1 MRGIILAGGF
11 GSRLKPLTEAINKH
25 CLPVGQEPMLFHPV
39 RRLVEAGITEIL
51 VVTGGNNPD
60 GFLALL
66 KNGNCPPHADLGVET
81 LYYAYQEGAGGIAEA
96 LKLAEKFVGDEPFAV
111 VLGDNIF
118 TGDLKPHVDE
128 YLALSPVETNQ
139 AKIFL
144 YEVDDAK
151 RFGCPVIEDG
161 KITNIIEKPKDP
173 PSNYAVV
180 GVYFYP
186 PSIFAEVLDDLKLS
200 ERGELEITDVNVYYL
215 KKGALL
221 HGVLDGK
228 WTDAGTWP
236 SYAEA
241 NRVINAMDQEDIEDL
256 HASH

>member
-1 MRGIILAGGF
+1 MRGVVLAGGF
-11 GSRLKPLTEAINKH
+11 GSRLAPLTEAINKH
-25 CLPVGQEPMLFHPV
+25 CLPVGEEPMLFHPI
-39 RRLVEAGITEIL
+39 RRLVEAGIDEIL

-60 GFLALL
+60 GFLTLL
-66 KNGNCPPHADLGVET
+66 KNGDCPPHADLGVKT

-118 TGDLKPHVDE
+118 TGDLKPHVDK
-128 YLALSPVETNQ
+128 YLASDPVANDL

-144 YEVDDAK
+144 YTVNDPR
-151 RFGCPVIEDG
+151 RFGCAAIKDG
-161 KITNIIEKPKDP
+161 HITEIIEKPQNP

-180 GVYFYP
+180 GIYFYP
-186 PSIFAEVLDDLKLS
+186 PSIFREILGDLKPS
-200 ERGELEITDVNVYYL
+200 ARGELEITDCNNHYL
-215 KKGALL
+215 KHSRLQY
-221 HGVLDGK
+221 GVLDGK

-241 NRVINAMDQEDIEDL
+241 NRVIAEKKNE
-256 HASH
+256 SSS

>member
-1 MRGIILAGGF
+1 MRGVILAGGC
-11 GSRLKPLTEAINKH
+11 GSRLMPLTEAINKH
-25 CLPVGQEPMLFHPV
+25 CLPVGREPMLFHPV
-39 RRLVEAGITEIL
+39 RKLVEAGITEIL

-60 GFLALL
+60 GFLSLL

-81 LYYAYQEGAGGIAEA
+81 LYYAYQEGSGGIAEA

-118 TGDLKPHVDE
+118 TGNLKPHVDS
-128 YLALSPVETNQ
+128 YLELAPSETNR

-144 YEVDDAK
+144 YEVNDPE
-151 RFGCPVIEDG
+151 RFGCPVLDENG
-161 KITNIIEKPKDP
+161 KITKIIEKPKKA

-180 GVYFYP
+180 GIYFYP
-186 PSIFAEVLDDLKLS
+186 PSIFTEILGDLEIS
-200 ERGELEITDVNVYYL
+200 DRGELEITSVNNYYL
-215 KKGALL
+215 EHERLL
-221 HGVLDGK
+221 HGVLDGE

-241 NRVINAMDQEDIEDL
+241 NRVIAEHN
-256 HASH
+256 SK

>member
-1 MRGIILAGGF
+1 MRGVVLSGGF
-11 GSRLKPLTEAINKH
+11 GSRLAPLTEAINKH
-25 CLPVGQEPMLFHPV
+25 CLPVGREPMLFHPV
-39 RRLVEAGITEIL
+39 RRLVEAGVDEIL

-60 GFLALL
+60 GFLTLL
-66 KNGNCPPHADLGVET
+66 KNGNCPPHADLGVKT

-118 TGDLKPHVDE
+118 TGSLKKHVDD
-128 YLALSPVETNQ
+128 YLETGEGK

-144 YEVDDAK
+144 YQVDDPE
-151 RFGCPVIEDG
+151 RFGCPAFDDQGCIS
-161 KITNIIEKPKDP
+161 NIIEKPSNP

-180 GVYFYP
+180 GIYFYP
-186 PSIFAEVLDDLKLS
+186 PSIFKEVLGDLKPS
-200 ERGELEITDVNVYYL
+200 ERGELEITDCNNFYL
-215 KKGALL
+215 KQGRLQ

-236 SYAEA
+236 SYEEA
-241 NRVINAMDQEDIEDL
+241 NKIVSKLEN
-256 HASH
+256 